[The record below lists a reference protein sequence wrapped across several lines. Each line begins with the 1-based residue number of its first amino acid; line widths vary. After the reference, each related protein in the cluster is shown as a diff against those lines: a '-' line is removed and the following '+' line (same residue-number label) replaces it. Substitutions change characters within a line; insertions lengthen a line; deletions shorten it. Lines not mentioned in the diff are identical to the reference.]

1 MGVITNVDRI
11 RSLVSNG
18 KNWSWDVY
26 PQMTIEREEAQALQ
40 DLEALKEYIKEKE
53 QYADRANV

>member
-18 KNWSWDVY
+18 KNWSWDVF
-26 PQMTIEREEAQALQ
+26 PQMPIEREEAAALQ
-40 DLEALKEYIKEKE
+40 DLEALKKYIKERE
-53 QYADRANV
+53 EYANRANV